1 VTNRLAQETSPYL
14 LQHAENPVDWH
25 PWGEEALA
33 LARTKD
39 LPILLS
45 IGYSACH
52 WCHVM
57 ERESFEDPATA
68 EVMNR
73 NFVCIKVD
81 REERPDLDTI
91 YMSAVQQ
98 MTGSGGWPMTVFLTP
113 DLKPFFGGTYFPP
126 TPRYGM
132 PGFVDVLDA
141 VAEAYRERRDD
152 VERNAN
158 QVVEVISTGIGPNG
172 HHAELDADLLDG
184 AAQSLK
190 RLYDPANGGLGSA
203 PKFPQAMALDFILR
217 SWKRTG
223 DPELLA
229 IVENSLVRMA
239 HGGIYDQLGG
249 GFARYSTDAEWLVPH
264 FEKMLYDQALLAPL
278 YLRAFQATG
287 NRGYLSGCT
296 RTIDYVLRDLRSPE
310 GGFYSAEDA
319 DSDGAEGLFYTWTY
333 PEVKG
338 LLGDD
343 FELFARTFDV
353 TPGGNW
359 EGRNILHVAGDR
371 RSIPGELGISE
382 QEYRTRLD
390 GARDR
395 LFSARAE
402 RVRPARD
409 EKVLTGWNGLMLAA
423 VAEAAAVLDNHE
435 YLLAAR
441 ANAELMLSK
450 LYVDGQLKRSYRD
463 GRARINGYLEDYAC
477 LADGLLQLYQADFDV
492 RWYQAAAEIADKMME
507 RFSDLAGGI
516 LFSTAANQEQLLFR
530 PKDFDDNAVPAGN
543 SMAAEVLVELALLSG
558 EDRYRRAAEEIIAAL
573 GGALAS
579 HPLFFGRLLSV
590 LDTHVGNPLEVA
602 IVGDIKSARSTE
614 LLRCLESAYIP
625 AKVVAAGPEGTAV
638 PALMKDRRGS
648 IDGSGET
655 VAAYVCRGF
664 VCSQPV
670 SRVEDFRAE
679 LGLPQL
685 APEGYQA
692 V

>member
-1 VTNRLAQETSPYL
+1 MTNRLAQETSPYL
-14 LQHAENPVDWH
+14 LQHAENPVDWY
-25 PWGEEALA
+25 PWGEEALERSRA
-33 LARTKD
+33 ENK
-39 LPILLS
+39 PIFLS

-152 VERNAN
+152 VEKNAN
-158 QVVEVISTGIGPNG
+158 EVVDVISREIAPSGAG
-172 HHAELDADLLDG
+172 AELEPALLNDA
-184 AAQSLK
+184 AASLK
-190 RLYDPANGGLGSA
+190 QLHDPDDGGFGSA
-203 PKFPQAMALDFILR
+203 PKFPQAMALDFLLR

-223 DPELLA
+223 DPELLGS
-229 IVENSLVRMA
+229 VENSLLRMA
-239 HGGIYDQLGG
+239 HGGIYDHLGG
-249 GFARYSTDAEWLVPH
+249 GFARYSTDARWLVPH

-296 RTIDYVLRDLRSPE
+296 RTIDYVLRDLTSPE

-319 DSDGAEGLFYTWTY
+319 DSEGVEGLFYTWTY
-333 PEVKG
+333 DEVAE
-338 LLGDD
+338 LLGED

-353 TPGGNW
+353 TPRGNW
-359 EGRNILHVAGDR
+359 EGRNILHVIGDQH
-371 RSIPGELGISE
+371 SVPAELGISE
-382 QEYRTRLD
+382 DEYHARLER
-390 GARDR
+390 ARAR
-395 LFSARAE
+395 LFEVRNQ

-423 VAEAAAVLDNHE
+423 IAEAAAVLDNRD
-435 YLLAAR
+435 YLNAAQ
-441 ANAELMLSK
+441 ANADLMLTR
-450 LYVDGQLKRSYRD
+450 LYVDGRVKRSYRD
-463 GRARINGYLEDYAC
+463 GRARLDGYLEDYAC
-477 LADGLLQLYQADFDV
+477 LAHGLLSLYQADFDV
-492 RWYQAAAEIADKMME
+492 RWYEAATEIVDTMLE
-507 RFSDLAGGI
+507 RFRDPAGGI
-516 LFSTAANQEQLLFR
+516 LYSTADDHEKLLFR

-558 EDRYRRAAEEIIAAL
+558 DDRYRRAAEEIIAAL
-573 GGALAS
+573 GNALSS

-590 LDTHVGNPLEVA
+590 LDTHIGNP
-602 IVGDIKSARSTE
+602 RS
-614 LLRCLESAYIP
+614 RW
-625 AKVVAAGPEGTAV
+625 
-638 PALMKDRRGS
+638 R
-648 IDGSGET
+648 
-655 VAAYVCRGF
+655 
-664 VCSQPV
+664 
-670 SRVEDFRAE
+670 
-679 LGLPQL
+679 
-685 APEGYQA
+685 
-692 V
+692 

>member
-25 PWGEEALA
+25 PWGEEALGLSRA
-33 LARTKD
+33 ED

-126 TPRYGM
+126 APRYGM

-158 QVVEVISTGIGPNG
+158 QVVDVISTGIGPNG
-172 HHAELDADLLDG
+172 HHADLDAALLDK
-184 AAQSLK
+184 AAESLK
-190 RLYDPANGGLGSA
+190 RLYDPVHGGLGSA
-203 PKFPQAMALDFILR
+203 PKFPQAMALDFMLR

-223 DPELLA
+223 DPELLE
-229 IVENSLVRMA
+229 IVEKSLLKMA

-249 GFARYSTDAEWLVPH
+249 GFARYSTDAQWLVPH

-278 YLRAFQATG
+278 YLRTFQATG

-319 DSDGAEGLFYTWTY
+319 DSDGAEGLFYTWSHA
-333 PEVKG
+333 EVQDI
-338 LLGDD
+338 LGDD
-343 FELFARTFDV
+343 FELFAKTFDV
-353 TPGGNW
+353 TPEGNW

-371 RSIPGELGISE
+371 RRLPGELGIGE

-390 GARDR
+390 AARNK
-395 LFSARAE
+395 LFSARAA

-423 VAEAAAVLDNHE
+423 VAEAAVVLDNDD
-435 YLLAAR
+435 YLLAAQS
-441 ANAELMLSK
+441 NAELMLSR
-450 LYVDGQLKRSYRD
+450 LYIDGRLMRSYRD
-463 GRARINGYLEDYAC
+463 GRARISGYLEDYAC

-492 RWYQAAAEIADKMME
+492 RWYEAAAEIANKMLE
-507 RFSDLAGGI
+507 RFSDTAGGI
-516 LFSTAANQEQLLFR
+516 LYSTLDDHEQLLFR

-558 EDRYRRAAEEIIAAL
+558 EDRYRQAAQEIIAAL
-573 GGALAS
+573 GSALAS

-590 LDTHVGNPLEVA
+590 LDTHIGDPLEVA
-602 IVGDIKSARSTE
+602 IVGDIKSSRSTE

-625 AKVVAAGPEGTAV
+625 GKVVAAGPEGSMV
-638 PALMKDRRGS
+638 PALLADRSGTTK
-648 IDGSGET
+648 GSGEP

-670 SRVEDFRAE
+670 SQVEDFRTQ
-679 LGLPQL
+679 LGLPPL

>member
-33 LARTKD
+33 LSRAKD

-73 NFVCIKVD
+73 SFVCIKVD

-158 QVVEVISTGIGPNG
+158 QVVDVISTGIGPNG
-172 HHAELDADLLDG
+172 HHAELDVDLLDE

-190 RLYDPANGGLGSA
+190 RLYDPVNGGLGSA
-203 PKFPQAMALDFILR
+203 PKFPQAMALDFLLR

-223 DPELLA
+223 DPELLG
-229 IVENSLVRMA
+229 IVENSLLRMA

-249 GFARYSTDAEWLVPH
+249 GFARYSTGAEWLVPH

-296 RTIDYVLRDLRSPE
+296 RTIDYVLRDLRSAE

-333 PEVKG
+333 PEVQD
-338 LLGDD
+338 LLGED

-353 TPGGNW
+353 TLQGNW

-371 RSIPGELGISE
+371 RTIPAELGIPE
-382 QEYRTRLD
+382 QEYRSRLD
-390 GARDR
+390 EARNR
-395 LFSARAE
+395 LFSARTGRA
-402 RVRPARD
+402 RPARD

-423 VAEAAAVLDNHE
+423 VAEAAAVLDNNE
-435 YLLAAR
+435 YLAAAQ

-492 RWYQAAAEIADKMME
+492 RWYEAAAEIANRMLE
-507 RFSDLAGGI
+507 RFSDSSGGI
-516 LFSTAANQEQLLFR
+516 LYSTADNQAQLLFR

-558 EDRYRRAAEEIIAAL
+558 DDRYRRAAEEIIAAL
-573 GGALAS
+573 GNALSS

-590 LDTHVGNPLEVA
+590 LDTHLGNPLEVA
-602 IVGDIKSARSTE
+602 IVGDIKSPRSRE
-614 LLRCLESAYIP
+614 LLACLESAYIP
-625 AKVVAAGPEGTAV
+625 AKVVAAGPEGSAV
-638 PALMKDRRGS
+638 PELLKDRGGK

-670 SRVEDFRAE
+670 SRVEDFRTQ
-679 LGLPQL
+679 LGLPQP